1 MQSICL
7 WTFLDAGACSWGTFS
22 TCCHN
27 WVCFFSVVILF
38 VMLCIKL
45 FLLRYGSLGGHWN
58 VGSYNF
64 SRVYVAVFS
73 CAWFA
78 LLISDPDIS
87 LFAFSLNL
95 HFEAR
100 LGQRVW
106 ITSISSSFLFFS
118 SYNWYLAIL
127 WFNLGATCLLN
138 SNQICS
144 CFSMSSVS
152 SNIRLFYVSI
162 FCYSANRQH
171 NKRGHFFRWLSW
183 AWSTRN

>member
-27 WVCFFSVVILF
+27 WVCFFSVVILC
-38 VMLCIKL
+38 VMLSIKL
-45 FLLRYGSLGGHWN
+45 FLLRYGTFGGPWN

-64 SRVYVAVFS
+64 STVYVAVFS
-73 CAWFA
+73 CAWFP

-106 ITSISSSFLFFS
+106 TTSISSSCILAPITNIWLSSDLTWAPRVSWIATRFALVFRCLRHLSTSSCSMSLFFLF
-118 SYNWYLAIL
+118 
-127 WFNLGATCLLN
+127 C
-138 SNQICS
+138 
-144 CFSMSSVS
+144 
-152 SNIRLFYVSI
+152 
-162 FCYSANRQH
+162 
-171 NKRGHFFRWLSW
+171 K
-183 AWSTRN
+183 STA